1 VEAWFEA
8 LWSDWSMKRYL
19 RLLKLFIANSVQLE
33 LEYRANFIFNIGN
46 SLITTST
53 GFLVLYAMFT
63 KAEAVGGWSFNEVL
77 VLYGIYMIFEALV
90 DMFLFPNLSR
100 MSEYIRKGDMDFFLL
115 KPISS
120 QFMVSVRYIRI
131 WMLPQLLLAFAL
143 MGYGMQQLGQLNI
156 SNLASLALLLCSALV
171 IVYALWFIMNTT
183 AFYFVKVEN
192 ISELWF
198 AFFQAASFPISAF
211 PSWARFVLTFIVPI
225 AFITTV
231 PASAAIGKLSLGFA
245 GSSFLIAGLLFFF
258 AQCFWRFSIANY
270 TSASS

>member
-1 VEAWFEA
+1 VE
-8 LWSDWSMKRYL
+8 RYFRLL
-19 RLLKLFIANSVQLE
+19 RLFITNSVQLE
-33 LEYRANFIFNIGN
+33 LEYRANFIFNICN
-46 SLITTST
+46 SLITTAT
-53 GFLVLYAMFT
+53 GFLVLYVMFT
-63 KAEAVGGWSFNEVL
+63 KADAVGGWSFDEIL
-77 VLYGIYMIFEALV
+77 VLYGVYMIFEALV
-90 DMFLFPNLSR
+90 DIFLHPNLSR

-120 QFMVSVRYIRI
+120 QFMVSARYTRI
-131 WMLPQLLLAFAL
+131 WMCPQLLLAFGLIA
-143 MGYGMQQLGQLNI
+143 YGMHQAGQFNI
-156 SNLASLALLLCSALV
+156 SNLALLTLLLCSGLV

-211 PSWARFVLTFIVPI
+211 PTWARFLLTFIVPI

-231 PASAAIGKLSLGFA
+231 PASAAIGKVSVGFA
-245 GSSFLIAGLLFFF
+245 ASSLVVAAILFFIS
-258 AQCFWRFSIANY
+258 QRFWRYAIANY